1 MRVRSRGLVFV
12 SLVLVALGV
21 LLLLN
26 NFYLL
31 SGFNITSLLPLLLV
45 VVGGVLLLRG
55 DISSTDARTF
65 GITRGSVESATLE
78 ISAGEI
84 DVSLRALT
92 REGRL
97 IAGQYAPDA
106 RPTLDVQDTHAVL
119 RMDRAAT
126 SWLSFADWDISLAR
140 DLPWDIQVSTHLGQV
155 NLDLSGLITQS
166 VSVGTGFGDIRV
178 VCPDEVFEQISL
190 RSALGNIQV
199 LTPTGITARI
209 TVSGPRMFRVHAD
222 GERYEQIGEHVYVTR
237 GADPAAVQVLVD
249 IKGTFG
255 DAYLA

>member
-1 MRVRSRGLVFV
+1 MRIRSRGLMIV
-12 SLVLVALGV
+12 SLGLVALGV
-21 LLLLN
+21 VLLLN
-26 NFYLL
+26 NFYIL
-31 SGFNITSLLPLLLV
+31 SDFNVTSLLPLILV
-45 VVGGVLLLRG
+45 VIGAVILLRG
-55 DISSTDARTF
+55 DLGSTEARAF

-84 DVSLRALT
+84 DVSLHALA

-126 SWLSFADWDISLAR
+126 AWLSFADWDVSLAR
-140 DLPWDIQVSTHLGQV
+140 DLPWDIHVSTHLGHV
-155 NLDLSGLITQS
+155 TVDLSGVITQG
-166 VSVGTGFGDIRV
+166 VSIGTGVGDIRLT
-178 VCPDEVFEQISL
+178 CPDEAFENLAL
-190 RSALGNIQV
+190 RSTLGNIQF
-199 LTPTGITARI
+199 LAPDGINARV
-209 TVSGPRMFRVHAD
+209 TVRGPRTFKVHAD
-222 GERYEQIGEHVYVTR
+222 ESRYDQVGEHVFVTR
-237 GADPAAVQVLVD
+237 GAASSAPQVSVD